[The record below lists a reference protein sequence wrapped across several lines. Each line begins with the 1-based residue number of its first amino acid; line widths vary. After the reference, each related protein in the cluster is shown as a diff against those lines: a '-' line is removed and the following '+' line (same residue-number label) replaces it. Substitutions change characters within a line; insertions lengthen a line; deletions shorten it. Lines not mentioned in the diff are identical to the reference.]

1 MAEVTSMLEILFQLV
16 SEIFYYQNFLS
27 NAKHCSHLEFFLGFK
42 HYFFIFL
49 LKIKGVYTL
58 SKLKLESKL
67 RKQTDF
73 GDIFNNQYFKQ
84 THFSKLIH

>member
-1 MAEVTSMLEILFQLV
+1 MMDSFIATHPTVRKTLFCPLNFQNLLV
-16 SEIFYYQNFLS
+16 NLR
-27 NAKHCSHLEFFLGFK
+27 
-42 HYFFIFL
+42 
-49 LKIKGVYTL
+49 GVNTL

>member
-1 MAEVTSMLEILFQLV
+1 MHIRDYEGMIGLNKT
-16 SEIFYYQNFLS
+16 
-27 NAKHCSHLEFFLGFK
+27 
-42 HYFFIFL
+42 
-49 LKIKGVYTL
+49 KITGVNTL